1 MNQAYNVL
9 NILPYHAFGLKYQA
23 TETYAVG
30 KNLTRA
36 QNGFSGSQLYR
47 RKF

>member
-36 QNGFSGSQLYR
+36 PKWLLWKPALSA
-47 RKF
+47 